1 MMNTFTKILLT
12 AGLALVGRAAS
23 AQQLLDNFETT
34 RLVDYPS
41 PQGTI
46 AVVANPGSNGTNTS
60 ATVGSFV
67 RDGSQYS
74 TVSIQ
79 LKNAARFAS
88 VAAYVAGTKRITLKF
103 RSAAPAGTAVQ
114 LVLQNRAKAI
124 VTPYVYPQGNFSG
137 VFNATT
143 TAAANTWETLTFT
156 YAAATSD
163 ATVAATDIDQ
173 IAMLI
178 AQGTTSTATYYFDDL
193 MGPELSTT
201 ATPVVTDQLLDN
213 HEGTRVIKYKRNRS
227 GGAFRVDTLNPY
239 KVTANMSNNVFR
251 YSRSTQQYD
260 GLYMGPVGAPIAD
273 VTPFV
278 SNAKQMTLRVYS
290 PAVGTRF
297 QITMQDSTS
306 ANTSGYPTG
315 RHSEYLATT
324 TTANAWENL
333 VFSFSNRPDAN
344 ISNTGVN
351 ELVLLINS
359 NTTQGLKLYM
369 DDFYGPHLTN
379 YVPTA
384 TRQVQTA
391 TAALGSPYPN
401 PSAGVAHLPFSL
413 KQAATVSLAVYDQL
427 GRRVAQV
434 LDGKTY
440 PAGEQSADIQTAH
453 LAAGLYTCRL
463 VVDGAVL
470 SRPLSVE

>member
-1 MMNTFTKILLT
+1 MMNTFTKVLLT
-12 AGLALVGRAAS
+12 AGLALAGRAAS

-46 AVVANPGSNGTNTS
+46 TAAANPGSNGTNTS
-60 ATVGSFV
+60 TTVGSFV
-67 RDGSQYS
+67 RDGSQYA
-74 TVSIQ
+74 TISIQ
-79 LKNAARFAS
+79 LKNSAKFAS

-124 VTPYVYPQGNFSG
+124 ATPYTYPQGNFSG

-156 YAAATSD
+156 YAAAQSD
-163 ATVAATDIDQ
+163 ATVTATDIDQ

-178 AQGTTSTATYYFDDL
+178 APNSTSTATYYFDDL

-201 ATPVVTDQLLDN
+201 PAPVVTDQLLDN
-213 HEGTRVIKYKRNRS
+213 HEGTRVIKYKRNRT
-227 GGAFRVDTLNPY
+227 GGAFKVDTLNPY
-239 KVTANMSNNVFR
+239 KVTGNTSNNVFR

-273 VTPFV
+273 VTPFL

-324 TTANAWENL
+324 TTAGAWENL
-333 VFSFSNRPDAN
+333 VFSFSARPDPA
-344 ISNTGVN
+344 ITNTGVN

-359 NTTQGLKLYM
+359 NTTQGLKLYL
-369 DDFYGPHLTN
+369 DDFTGPHLTN
-379 YVPTA
+379 FVTA
-384 TRQVQTA
+384 TRLSETS
-391 TAALGSPYPN
+391 TAALGVPFPN
-401 PSAGVAHLPFSL
+401 PASGVVRLPISL
-413 KQAATVSLAVYDQL
+413 QKAAVVSLALYDTM
-427 GRRVAQV
+427 GRQVAAV
-434 LDGKTY
+434 LASQEH
-440 PAGEQSADIQTAH
+440 PAGTFEAELNTAK
-453 LAAGLYTCRL
+453 LASGLYTCRL
-463 VVDGAVL
+463 LVDGQPLTRQL
-470 SRPLSVE
+470 SIE